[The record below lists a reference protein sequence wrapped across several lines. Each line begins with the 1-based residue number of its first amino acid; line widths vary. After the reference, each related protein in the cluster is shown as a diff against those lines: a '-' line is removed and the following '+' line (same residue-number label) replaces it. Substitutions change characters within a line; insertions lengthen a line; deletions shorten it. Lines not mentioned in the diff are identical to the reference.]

1 MQQRKFSADDHATVV
16 DLFLA
21 GHDHAVGLPVLRE
34 AVAFLRE
41 DSQRLDWIEQRADS
55 AYSVCIEVIRRGSQL
70 PRAASLR
77 EAIDEA
83 RGKESGA

>member
-34 AVAFLRE
+34 AVSLLRE
-41 DSQRLDWIEQRADS
+41 DSQRLDWIAMRADGGH
-55 AYSVCIEVIRRGSQL
+55 SVRIEAVICGRQPL
-70 PRAASLR
+70 TAASLR